1 VDQLTPTLLTVN
13 NIQDMSV
20 PPNAMPAPATAHRV
34 SDIGLGLV
42 NDSLFEPIFAH
53 DETQSGPFPGGIGLI
68 QLGGFDGTKW
78 LRRQNITVEGHVH
91 DTIPPGYPNPS
102 FTRLWYDVN
111 ISASLRAPS
120 GLWLPPFEDRTLLNG
135 FSGLVP
141 TDRNGDIQAKQR
153 SEISP
158 PPANVQ
164 LRDFLIPT
172 SADQRI
178 VDGTLI
184 EFFFQVLAGG
194 PVGRDLYTARVVN
207 PAVAGWWSRV
217 VPWEFVVHDLRT
229 QRGGVQILNNV
240 INPDKGQVT
249 TLQFTQGTS
258 GNVTVTVFDL
268 SGSIIRVLVR
278 QNQAAGDYGI
288 TWDGTNRSGA
298 KVTRGL
304 YFIKV
309 VGPDMDEI
317 RKVLVVR

>member
-1 VDQLTPTLLTVN
+1 
-13 NIQDMSV
+13 
-20 PPNAMPAPATAHRV
+20 
-34 SDIGLGLV
+34 
-42 NDSLFEPIFAH
+42 
-53 DETQSGPFPGGIGLI
+53 
-68 QLGGFDGTKW
+68 
-78 LRRQNITVEGHVH
+78 
-91 DTIPPGYPNPS
+91 
-102 FTRLWYDVN
+102 
-111 ISASLRAPS
+111 
-120 GLWLPPFEDRTLLNG
+120 
-135 FSGLVP
+135 
-141 TDRNGDIQAKQR
+141 
-153 SEISP
+153 
-158 PPANVQ
+158 
-164 LRDFLIPT
+164 
-172 SADQRI
+172 